1 MHCKDTI
8 LRTQNNWPYSKLIP
22 NSGNYSVIMK
32 ESLNIPDYSPNMGM
46 ALKWEDGYQIKVSS
60 ESGIISIEANKEG
73 LISLAN
79 HFLTLA
85 QDAVP
90 TGMHIHL
97 DEFNSLEEDSLE
109 LLIEKV

>member
-1 MHCKDTI
+1 MMI
-8 LRTQNNWPYSKLIP
+8 VQNIFVTFY
-22 NSGNYSVIMK
+22 NYLVIMK
-32 ESLNIPDYSPNMGM
+32 ASLNIPNYSPDMGM
-46 ALKWEDGYQIKVSS
+46 TLKWEDGYQIKVSS

-73 LISLAN
+73 LVSLAN
-79 HFLTLA
+79 HLLNLA